1 MAMAT
6 DTPDPAMMRAVR
18 VHPPGS
24 AGDVS
29 VDEVPMP
36 TVSKDEVLVR
46 VHAAALTRDELGWPV
61 DRLPAIPSYEL
72 SGTVAGAGT
81 AGLEPGMAVCGMTD
95 FEKDGVAAEYAAVAG
110 DRLVPMP
117 SSLTHAQ
124 AAAFP
129 LPALSALQGLFDH
142 GRLTENERV
151 LIHGGAGVVGAYA
164 VQLAKLHGSYVIATA
179 STTRVEM
186 ARRIGADEVIDHSKS
201 DFATI
206 EPVDLVFDTAGG
218 DRLRNSVD
226 VLRPGGR
233 LISVAEDPPMER
245 ARRAGIEAKWYLV
258 ESRRDQLVELA
269 SLIDQGRLRVEVF
282 RTFPFT
288 EVGEAF
294 ARLEE
299 DGTGKIVLTVVE
311 ES

>member
-6 DTPDPAMMRAVR
+6 DTPDPGMMRAVR

-24 AGDVS
+24 VGDLS
-29 VDEVPMP
+29 VDEVPIP
-36 TVSKDEVLVR
+36 TVSGDEVLVR

-72 SGTVAGAGT
+72 SGTVAEAGIS
-81 AGLEPGMAVCGMTD
+81 GFEPGVAVCGMTD

-110 DRLVPMP
+110 DQLVPVP
-117 SSLTHAQ
+117 GGLTHAD

-129 LPALSALQGLFDH
+129 LPALSAMQGLFDH
-142 GRLTENERV
+142 GRLTGNERV
-151 LIHGGAGVVGAYA
+151 LIHGGAGAVGAYA

-179 STTRVEM
+179 STSRVEM
-186 ARRIGADEVIDHSKS
+186 ARRLGADEVIDHSQS
-201 DFATI
+201 DFTAI
-206 EPVDLVFDTAGG
+206 EPVDLVFDAAGG
-218 DRLRNSVD
+218 DRLRRSVD

-233 LISVAEDPPMER
+233 LISVAEDPPMEQ

-269 SLIDQGRLRVEVF
+269 SLIDQGRLRVEVH
-282 RTFPFT
+282 RTFPLT
-288 EVGEAF
+288 EAGEAF
-294 ARLEE
+294 AQLEE
-299 DGTGKIVLTVVE
+299 GGTGKIVLTVVE